1 MIARFV
7 HSPAVLG
14 QLYNLPVRTLS
25 DMELKLR
32 LGDVMTGVVGTNVDI
47 SLRMILAT
55 FDKMSLDPLPRDLVT
70 GVVRTGQS
78 LLPRQQ
84 RHDDQQ
90 MK

>member
-1 MIARFV
+1 MV
-7 HSPAVLG
+7 
-14 QLYNLPVRTLS
+14 
-25 DMELKLR
+25 
-32 LGDVMTGVVGTNVDI
+32 TGVVGTNVDI

-70 GVVRTGQS
+70 GVVRTGQG